1 MPNATSSRMI
11 VILLAMKRNKVAGL
25 QATAKFL
32 ILILD
37 VLLTPEKVTPKSIN
51 TATESGSKTP
61 SAKKLNPRK
70 PVI

>member
-1 MPNATSSRMI
+1 MPKATRSSTI
-11 VILLAMKRNKVAGL
+11 VILLTVIRNKVAGL
-25 QATAKFL
+25 HAIAKFL
-32 ILILD
+32 VLIFD
-37 VLLTPEKVTPKSIN
+37 VLLNPEKVTPKSIN